1 MRNNNAAIV
10 NHKHNNAD
18 RSRRHREV
26 CTTSTGPAA
35 DARRAKQ
42 REQNRARQA
51 RLRERARQTRVHP
64 VASTAEEDWN
74 TTDDDDTFRSH
85 PPDRH
90 LTHHQVQAV
99 DDFFT
104 RVARTHTDLHECSTC
119 LEQYYGMHM
128 SGTECDRCSR
138 EVCMLS
144 FVLLSLS
151 RSLHSPPRSMPATA
165 TASKTTRTPASS
177 LTNLKA
183 S

>member
-1 MRNNNAAIV
+1 MRNKNTAIA
-10 NHKHNNAD
+10 NHKQNTVD

-35 DARRAKQ
+35 DARHARQ

-51 RLRERARQTRVHP
+51 RLHEQARQTRVHLL
-64 VASTAEEDWN
+64 ASTAQQDWN
-74 TTDDDDTFRSH
+74 MTDNDDAFRSH
-85 PPDRH
+85 QPDQY
-90 LTHHQVQAV
+90 LAHHQLQAV
-99 DDFFT
+99 HDFFNH
-104 RVARTHTDLHECSTC
+104 VACSHTDLHECTTC

-151 RSLHSPPRSMPATA
+151 MHSSSMYRSIYG
-165 TASKTTRTPASS
+165 
-177 LTNLKA
+177 
-183 S
+183 